1 MTEPNH
7 LVATDARGVATVT
20 LNRPQIHNAFDDL
33 LIADL
38 TRTLQA
44 LEADAAV
51 RLVVLTG
58 AGKSFSAGGDLGW
71 MRRMADYSEAENLK
85 DARGL
90 ATLMRTLDRL
100 AKPTIA
106 LIQGPAF
113 AGGCGLVACCDIA
126 IAVDTASFALTETR
140 IGLIPA
146 VIGPYVLNAI
156 GERASRRYFLTAERF
171 EAKEALRIGLV
182 HEVVPAAELA
192 ATGEKI
198 VATLLGC
205 GPSALREVK
214 SFIRRIAHGAIDDA
228 MIEETA
234 TRIARIRATPEGKE
248 GVSSFLEKRK
258 PSWVQ
263 SG

>member
-20 LNRPQIHNAFDDL
+20 LNRPQIHNAFDDV
-33 LIADL
+33 LIGDL

-44 LEADAAV
+44 LEADAKV

-71 MRRMADYSEAENLK
+71 MRRMADYSEAENLQ

-106 LIQGPAF
+106 LVQGPAF

-126 IAVDTASFALTETR
+126 ICVDTASFALTETK

-146 VIGPYVLNAI
+146 VISPYVLNAI

-171 EAKEALRIGLV
+171 DAREALRIGLV

-192 ATGEKI
+192 AAGEKM
-198 VATLLGC
+198 VATLLAC
-205 GPSALREVK
+205 GPNALGEAK
-214 SFIRRIAHGAIDDA
+214 ALIRRIAHGAIDDR

-258 PSWVQ
+258 PNWIT
-263 SG
+263 G

>member
-7 LVATDARGVATVT
+7 LVAVDPRGVATVT
-20 LNRPQIHNAFDDL
+20 LNRPQIHNAFDDV

-38 TRTLQA
+38 TRTLER
-44 LEADAAV
+44 LEADAGT

-58 AGKSFSAGGDLGW
+58 NGKSFSAGADLGW
-71 MRRMADYSEAENLK
+71 MKRMASYSEAENLQ

-90 ATLMRTLDRL
+90 AALMRTLDRL
-100 AKPTIA
+100 AKPTLA
-106 LIQGPAF
+106 LVQGPAY

-140 IGLIPA
+140 LGLIPA

-156 GERASRRYFLTAERF
+156 GERAARRYFLTAERF
-171 EAKEALRIGLV
+171 DAATALSLGLV
-182 HEVVPAAELA
+182 HEVVPADGLA
-192 ATGEKI
+192 AAGEK
-198 VATLLGC
+198 VAATLLAC
-205 GPSALREVK
+205 GPDALKEAK
-214 SFIRRIAHGAIDDA
+214 ALIRRIAHGAIDDA

-248 GVSSFLEKRK
+248 GVASFLEKRK
-258 PSWVQ
+258 PSWAA
-263 SG
+263 GG